1 MTVSLLIVAT
11 SCIARS
17 IKNQLN
23 NNDRFRHLIGK
34 YSTITMGCQG
44 IVGDIDMCPN
54 PTYGQ
59 LDCYLFDAII
69 YYLFFYANMNIS
81 NNDIRTLSEEY

>member
-1 MTVSLLIVAT
+1 
-11 SCIARS
+11 
-17 IKNQLN
+17 
-23 NNDRFRHLIGK
+23 
-34 YSTITMGCQG
+34 MGCQG